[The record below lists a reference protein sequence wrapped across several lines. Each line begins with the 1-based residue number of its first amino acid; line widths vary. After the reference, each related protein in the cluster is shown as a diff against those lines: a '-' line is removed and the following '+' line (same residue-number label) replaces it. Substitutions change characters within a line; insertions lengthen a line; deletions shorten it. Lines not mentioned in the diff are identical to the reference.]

1 MAHVVELAPFEGG
14 WSVKIADTG
23 EVLLFASRRL
33 ASRQARKLAAAAHG
47 QVRRGDL
54 LDRLADEWGEG
65 GSFQAAPLAPSTFAY
80 PLGPPV

>member
-23 EVLLFASRRL
+23 EVLFFASRQL
-33 ASRQARKLAAAAHG
+33 ASRQARRLATATHG
-47 QVRRGDL
+47 EVRRGDL
-54 LDRLADEWGEG
+54 LSRLAKEWSASGT
-65 GSFQAAPLAPSTFAY
+65 FQATSVVPNTFAY